1 MTCQALCVVMACRNS
16 APRTGR
22 SDCCSASPL
31 EAAGREKN
39 APLAFTGMTR
49 MRQKP
54 LLRPYPDRT
63 AICLQ

>member
-1 MTCQALCVVMACRNS
+1 MIRQALCVVMACRNS
-16 APRTGR
+16 ALRTGHPN
-22 SDCCSASPL
+22 CCSASLL
-31 EAAGREKN
+31 EAAGREES

-63 AICLQ
+63 AICQQ